1 MVVVVVAV
9 VVVVL
14 VLVLFLSGGGVGVV
28 VVGVDVAAVA
38 VVLVAVEVVVG
49 GGAAPPFASTFMTGS
64 GFLKTSL
71 HGVQKEW
78 GLGGAPHLQT
88 LHLQTDSLYDDL
100 KRNAITTMCLTQ
112 LLLMVRF
119 SWKPAC
125 MV

>member
-49 GGAAPPFASTFMTGS
+49 GGQPPICKHFYDGFWVLENQPAWRAKRMGVGGGPPFANPSFANRQP
-64 GFLKTSL
+64 
-71 HGVQKEW
+71 V
-78 GLGGAPHLQT
+78 
-88 LHLQTDSLYDDL
+88 
-100 KRNAITTMCLTQ
+100 
-112 LLLMVRF
+112 
-119 SWKPAC
+119 
-125 MV
+125 